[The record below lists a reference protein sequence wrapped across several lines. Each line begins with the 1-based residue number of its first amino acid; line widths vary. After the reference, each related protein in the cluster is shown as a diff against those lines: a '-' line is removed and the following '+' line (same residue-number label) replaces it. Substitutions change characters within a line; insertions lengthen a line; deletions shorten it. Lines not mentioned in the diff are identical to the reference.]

1 MSHVCL
7 CLCSIP
13 SFYKLKVEP
22 KFALDFARHDF
33 SIFFP
38 FGYFHS
44 KSLERFTA
52 E

>member
-7 CLCSIP
+7 YLCSIP
-13 SFYKLKVEP
+13 SFCKLKVEP
-22 KFALDFARHDF
+22 KFALDFAGHDF

-38 FGYFHS
+38 LGYFHS
-44 KSLERFTA
+44 KSLGRFTA